1 MIQINMR
8 EYTLRHDVL
17 HGELSGQLAASFWS
31 AVATSRVDAFAT
43 LRSEEESRQLA
54 AAGAAK
60 ARHLRR
66 QVLVTVAGVY
76 VSFLLRAVCATLNAK
91 ARGGG
96 GGGGGG
102 GGVEECT

>member
-17 HGELSGQLAASFWS
+17 HRELSGQLVASFWS
-31 AVATSRVDAFAT
+31 AVATSRLDALAT
-43 LRSEEESRQLA
+43 MRSEEESRQMA

-66 QVLVTVAGVY
+66 RTCHCRCCAR
-76 VSFLLRAVCATLNAK
+76 FLPAPPP
-91 ARGGG
+91 
-96 GGGGGG
+96 
-102 GGVEECT
+102 